1 MQQELQGAIS
11 KMRIQLK
18 TEFASAVDKNKL
30 LQKVLDKERRRVKKL
45 EEELHLLKSEA
56 GIGRFNQDLG

>member
-1 MQQELQGAIS
+1 
-11 KMRIQLK
+11 MRTQLK

-45 EEELHLLKSEA
+45 EEELHSLKYEA
-56 GIGRFNQDLG
+56 GISKFEQDS

>member
-1 MQQELQGAIS
+1 
-11 KMRIQLK
+11 MRTQLK

-45 EEELHLLKSEA
+45 EEELHFFKYEA
-56 GIGRFNQDLG
+56 GIGRFEQDS